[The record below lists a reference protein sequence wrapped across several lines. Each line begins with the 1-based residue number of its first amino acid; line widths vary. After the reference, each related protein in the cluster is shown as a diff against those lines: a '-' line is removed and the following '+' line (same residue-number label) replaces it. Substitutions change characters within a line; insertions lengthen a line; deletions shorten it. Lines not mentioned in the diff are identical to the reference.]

1 MTFKR
6 VCRLKLT
13 VADVVWY
20 TDDMNTTYVYRA
32 VHDTTEM
39 GIFAYLDN
47 AMRTL
52 DRVATVNNLSEGCW
66 EMPQP
71 HLENTDGETILGR
84 TVGADS
90 IQQYITK
97 HVVQE

>member
-52 DRVATVNNLSEGCW
+52 DRVATTNSLPLSRW

-71 HLENTDGETILGR
+71 HLENVDGETILER
-84 TVGADS
+84 NVGDTHIS
-90 IQQYITK
+90 QYITK
-97 HVVQE
+97 HEVQE